1 MQSILSQRKLGPFT
15 VSSIGLELQPDLTAR
30 LDALINQRSV
40 VGERYNPATQAEVD
54 TENF

>member
-1 MQSILSQRKLGPFT
+1 M
-15 VSSIGLELQPDLTAR
+15 TAR